1 MDLAEI
7 DENGKGLL
15 FYGDAPVDLC
25 KPVEGQ
31 SNVYLLQ
38 TTFELERKNQ
48 LSPKPGQFYL
58 IKSKKSNVNY
68 NRPISVYHSEERI
81 KDNGK
86 KELTVQFMILEKGE
100 GTKELCHMGVGEKIV
115 VIGPLGTAWPEP
127 EAENCLERA
136 RGACAAPGRADG
148 SPGGSENSPHT
159 PKIAIVG
166 GGIGVAP
173 VANLASS
180 LPAGSYDFY
189 ASFKSGSY
197 GLENVKAAN
206 LKITTDDGSVGIHG
220 MLPAAFSKE
229 AILAAGY
236 EVIYACGPTPA
247 LAYVKQLAQE
257 LNIKCWISMEHR
269 MLCGLGACLGC
280 MVETTEGLKRCC
292 KDGPVFDAKILEFP
306 KPSTNARRKPLEKD
320 EEPDIST
327 EICGVK
333 FKNPV
338 IASAGTFAYG
348 QNFRGLSDV
357 AAWGGICSKGLTFEP
372 RAGNKGER
380 SLEVAGGNM
389 NSIGLQNPGIPYFI
403 ENLLPGMIG
412 LGPVVIANLAG
423 SDIESYV
430 EGAKLLDKTECDMIE
445 LNISCPNIKAAGL
458 AWGMSAETAYYC
470 VSSVRNVTSKPLMV
484 KLSPNAPDNRPI
496 ALACIKAG
504 ADAISLI
511 NMIHGVAIDIDK
523 GKPFFNNVHAGYSG
537 PGLKPLALRIVY
549 DVIEEI
555 NKLPPE
561 ERVPVVG
568 IGGIQNWKDAVEFIM
583 AGCSAIEIGQ
593 AKFTNPNVAIDVQNG
608 LKDFMKSHGYHNLSE
623 MRGIAQV
630 KHQNDLGSGDE
641 RTHYK
646 ELKDM
651 ILSYLP
657 VLPNASK
664 KNL

>member
-7 DENGKGLL
+7 DDEGKGLL
-15 FYGDAPVDLC
+15 YYGDALVEIC
-25 KPVEGQ
+25 KLVEGQ
-31 SNVYLLQ
+31 ANVYLLQ
-38 TTFELERKNQ
+38 TTFELERQ
-48 LSPKPGQFYL
+48 TQVTPQAGQFYL

-68 NRPISVYHSEERI
+68 NRPISVYHAEERI
-81 KDNGK
+81 NKNGK
-86 KELTVQFMILEKGE
+86 KEITVQFMILEKGE
-100 GTKELCHMGVGEKIV
+100 GTKELCHMNTGDPIV
-115 VIGPLGTAWPEP
+115 IIGPLGTPWPRP
-127 EAENCLERA
+127 ENKII
-136 RGACAAPGRADG
+136 
-148 SPGGSENSPHT
+148 SVQK

-180 LPAGSYDFY
+180 LPDGSYDFY

-197 GLENVKAAN
+197 GLENVNPAN
-206 LKITTDDGSVGIHG
+206 LFITTDDGSVGING
-220 MLPAAFSKE
+220 MLPAAFSEE
-229 AILAAGY
+229 AVKKAGY
-236 EVIYACGPTPA
+236 ELIYACGPTPA
-247 LAYVKQLAQE
+247 LAYVKNLAE
-257 LNIKCWISMEHR
+257 KLGIKCWISMEHR

-280 MVETTEGLKRCC
+280 MVETSEGLKRCC
-292 KDGPVFDAKILEFP
+292 KDGPVFDSKILEFP
-306 KPSTNARRKPLEKD
+306 KPPARRKPLDKD

-327 EICGVK
+327 EIAGIK
-333 FKNPV
+333 FKNPT

-348 QNFRGLSDV
+348 HNFRGLSDV
-357 AAWGGICSKGLTFEP
+357 AAWGGICSKGVTLEP
-372 RAGNKGER
+372 RTGNRGER

-389 NSIGLQNPGIPYFI
+389 NSIGLQNPGVPYFI
-403 ENLLPGMIG
+403 EHLLPGMIG

-430 EGAKLLDKTECDMIE
+430 EGAKLLDKTDCDMIE

-470 VSSVRNVTSKPLMV
+470 VSSVRVATSKPLMV

-537 PGLKPLALRIVY
+537 PGLKPLALRICY

-593 AKFTNPNVAIDVQNG
+593 AKFTNPNVAIDIQTG
-608 LKDFMKSHGYHNLSE
+608 LKEFMKSHGYHNIEE

-630 KHQNDLGSGDE
+630 KHINELGDGNE
-641 RTHYK
+641 KAHYK

-651 ILSYLP
+651 VLSYLP
-657 VLPNASK
+657 VLPNTSK
-664 KNL
+664 KLK

>member
-15 FYGDAPVDLC
+15 FFGDVDIEIV
-25 KPVEGQ
+25 KKIEGQ
-31 SNVYLLQ
+31 PNVYFLQ
-38 TTFELERKNQ
+38 TTFELERKEQ
-48 LSPKPGQFYL
+48 VSPKAGQFYL
-58 IKSKKSNVNY
+58 LKSKKSNVNY
-68 NRPISVYHSEERI
+68 NRPISVYHSTEKINSRS
-81 KDNGK
+81 K
-86 KELTVQFMILEKGE
+86 KELTVQFLILEKGE
-100 GTKELCHMGVGEKIV
+100 GTQELCHMNVGEKMTI
-115 VIGPLGTAWPEP
+115 IGPLGTAWAKPD
-127 EAENCLERA
+127 ENLLK
-136 RGACAAPGRADG
+136 
-148 SPGGSENSPHT
+148 SSK

-173 VANLASS
+173 VANLAST
-180 LPAGSYDFY
+180 LPNASYDFY

-220 MLPAAFSKE
+220 MLPVAFSKE
-229 AILAAGY
+229 AIKAAGY
-236 EVIYACGPTPA
+236 ELIYACGPTPA
-247 LAYVKQLAQE
+247 LAYVKNVADE
-257 LNIKCWISMEHR
+257 LGIKCWISMEHR

-280 MVETTEGLKRCC
+280 MIETTEGLKRCC
-292 KDGPVFDAKILEFP
+292 KDGPVFDSKILEFP
-306 KPSTNARRKPLEKD
+306 KPAPRRKPLEQN

-327 EICGVK
+327 EIAGIK

-338 IASAGTFAYG
+338 IASGGTFAYG
-348 QNFRGLSDV
+348 QNFRGVSDV
-357 AAWGGICSKGLTFEP
+357 NAWGAIVSKGITLEP
-372 RAGNKGER
+372 RVGNHGER

-403 ENLLPGMIG
+403 ENLLPGM
-412 LGPVVIANLAG
+412 LELEPVTIVNLAG

-430 EGAKLLDKTECDMIE
+430 EGAKLLDKTDVDIIE

-458 AWGMSAETAYYC
+458 AWGLSAETAYYC
-470 VSSVRNVTSKPLMV
+470 VSSVRAVTKKPLMV
-484 KLSPNAPDNRPI
+484 KLSPNAPDNRPV

-549 DVIEEI
+549 DVVEEI

-561 ERVPVVG
+561 ERVPVIG
-568 IGGIQNWKDAVEFIM
+568 IGGITNWKDAVEFIM
-583 AGCSAIEIGQ
+583 AGCTAIEIGQ
-593 AKFTNPNVAIDVQNG
+593 AKFTNPNVAIDIQNG
-608 LKDFMKSHGYHNLSE
+608 LKAFMKSHGYHNLEE

-630 KHQNDLGSGDE
+630 KHVNELGTGNE
-641 RTHYK
+641 KEHFK

-651 ILSYLP
+651 ILGYLP
-657 VLPNASK
+657 VVPNTKQMK
-664 KNL
+664 K

>member
-7 DENGKGLL
+7 DDEGKGLL
-15 FYGDAPVDLC
+15 YYGDALVEIC
-25 KPVEGQ
+25 KLVEGQ
-31 SNVYLLQ
+31 ANVYLLQ
-38 TTFELERKNQ
+38 TTFELERQ
-48 LSPKPGQFYL
+48 TQVTPQAGQFYL

-68 NRPISVYHSEERI
+68 NRPISVYHAEERI
-81 KDNGK
+81 NKNGK
-86 KELTVQFMILEKGE
+86 KEITVQFMILEKGE
-100 GTKELCHMGVGEKIV
+100 GTKELCHMNTGEPIV
-115 VIGPLGTAWPEP
+115 VIGPLGTPWPRP
-127 EAENCLERA
+127 ENKII
-136 RGACAAPGRADG
+136 
-148 SPGGSENSPHT
+148 SVQK

-180 LPAGSYDFY
+180 LPDGSYDFY

-197 GLENVKAAN
+197 GLENVNPAH
-206 LKITTDDGSVGIHG
+206 LFITTDDGSVGIHG
-220 MLPAAFSKE
+220 MLPAAFSEE
-229 AILAAGY
+229 AVKKAGY
-236 EVIYACGPTPA
+236 ELIYACGPTPA
-247 LAYVKQLAQE
+247 LAYVKNLAE
-257 LNIKCWISMEHR
+257 KLGIKCWISMEHR

-280 MVETTEGLKRCC
+280 MVETSEGLKRCC
-292 KDGPVFDAKILEFP
+292 KDGPVFDSKILEFP
-306 KPSTNARRKPLEKD
+306 KPPARRKPLDKD

-327 EICGVK
+327 EIAGIK
-333 FKNPV
+333 FKNPT

-348 QNFRGLSDV
+348 HNFRGLSDV
-357 AAWGGICSKGLTFEP
+357 AAWGGICSKGVTLEP
-372 RAGNKGER
+372 RAGNRGER

-389 NSIGLQNPGIPYFI
+389 NSIGLQNPGVPYFI
-403 ENLLPGMIG
+403 EHLLPGMIG

-430 EGAKLLDKTECDMIE
+430 EGAKLLDKTDCDMIE

-470 VSSVRNVTSKPLMV
+470 VSSVRVATSKPLMV

-537 PGLKPLALRIVY
+537 PGLKPLALRICY

-593 AKFTNPNVAIDVQNG
+593 AKFTNPNVAIDIQTG
-608 LKDFMKSHGYHNLSE
+608 LKEFMKSHGYHNIEE

-630 KHQNDLGSGDE
+630 KHINELGDGNE
-641 RTHYK
+641 KAHYK

-651 ILSYLP
+651 VLSYLP
-657 VLPNASK
+657 VLPNTSK
-664 KNL
+664 KLK